1 MEDLNLHPSVFLEM
15 CNTLKLNGVSIDVI
29 RLRLFPFSLK
39 DKAWMRLHSL
49 PLGSI
54 TTWDEL
60 TKAFLTKFFPS
71 SKMVNLRNQITTF
84 TRRKDDSLYEAWDQ
98 FKDLLWSCPIMD
110 SQGG

>member
-1 MEDLNLHPSVFLEM
+1 MDAAPFIAS
-15 CNTLKLNGVSIDVI
+15 GVNYH
-29 RLRLFPFSLK
+29 L
-39 DKAWMRLHSL
+39 
-49 PLGSI
+49 
-54 TTWDEL
+54 DEL